1 MKLKQPSLLSL
12 FIFLLISCEDDSS
25 NVPQFNPFSDQQL
38 SIHIRPIDQSQSL
51 LPMDQFNPSTMI
63 DQSITSPIL
72 DQSTLNPNPNP
83 NPSQSLD
90 QSISNPNPS
99 QSLDQSVSNPNPSQA
114 LDQSISNPNPQ
125 PLDQSIPEI
134 PPLADQDGDGLSDDR
149 DLAPNDPNWPGQ
161 ARPDT
166 IYANTSTKLFALE
179 VKTDRLIEVNTFSF
193 EPDYRNEL
201 ITDIAFDQNNVLWA
215 ISFRKL
221 FICHAQTAFCRYQG
235 SLPYTFNGLTWLP
248 GDVVGQANE
257 ILVGLEREGSWY
269 HLNLANGQ
277 NNGQVPV
284 SLIGEYLPARLSSG
298 DAFYIDGIGAFASI
312 EYLLADDN
320 QIVKISPQNP
330 DLIDEVF
337 VDALGYQKIYGLAG
351 WRGFLYAFDETGTV
365 LKINLQTRGI
375 TRLNTAPQPWW
386 GAGVSTV
393 LYSEDSF

>member
-1 MKLKQPSLLSL
+1 MKIRHQSYLPL
-12 FIFLLISCEDDSS
+12 FILILLSCEDDASH
-25 NVPQFNPFSDQQL
+25 VPQFNPSQDQQQ
-38 SIHIRPIDQSQSL
+38 SIHILPIDQSQSSL
-51 LPMDQFNPSTMI
+51 SMDQFNPITRI
-63 DQSITSPIL
+63 DQSTTSPIL
-72 DQSTLNPNPNP
+72 DQSTLDP
-83 NPSQSLD
+83 NPSQTLDQSTLDPNPSQTLD
-90 QSISNPNPS
+90 QSILDPNPS
-99 QSLDQSVSNPNPSQA
+99 QT
-114 LDQSISNPNPQ
+114 
-125 PLDQSIPEI
+125 LDQSIPDL
-134 PPLADQDGDGLSDDR
+134 PPLPDQDGDGLSDDR

-193 EPDYRNEL
+193 EPSYANEL

-235 SLPYTFNGLTWLP
+235 SLPHTFNGLTWIP

-269 HLNLANGQ
+269 HLNLGNGQNNGQ

-284 SLIGEYLPARLSSG
+284 SLIGEYPPARLSSG

-320 QIVKISPQNP
+320 QIVKVSSQNP
-330 DLIDEVF
+330 ELIDEVF
-337 VDALGYQKIYGLAG
+337 VDVVGYRKIYGLAG

-375 TRLNTAPQPWW
+375 TRLNTTPQAWW

-393 LYSEDSF
+393 LYSEDF